1 MRVRVAVAEI
11 RTAVYRALVAQGA
24 STGEAET
31 AAEACAVAEVDG
43 VGGVALAVA
52 ALERIP
58 RERVGA
64 RVEAGSPARLIDP
77 AERAVVLQ
85 ARMALD
91 WLAVHRDQA
100 IALPGEHGAAS
111 LSGLLPAGA
120 MAVEFA
126 GGVAIGGCAVT
137 TTGDL
142 VVFGAGEASAV
153 PAVAEG
159 IVLLAATSPAGE
171 LIEAVERQRRWHDA
185 CRSGVQV
192 DAATWGVLMR
202 TADRYLVPETE
213 KRS

>member
-11 RTAVYRALVAQGA
+11 RTAVYRALVVQGA

-31 AAEACAVAEVDG
+31 AAEACAITEVDG
-43 VGGVALAVA
+43 GGGIVLAVA

-64 RVEAGSPARLIDP
+64 WVEDGSPARLVDP
-77 AERAVVLQ
+77 AARAVVLQ

-91 WLAVHRDQA
+91 WLAVHRDEA
-100 IALPGEHGAAS
+100 IALPGADGATM
-111 LSGLLPAGA
+111 LSGVLPAGS

-137 TTGDL
+137 AVGDV
-142 VVFGAGEASAV
+142 VVFGADEDSGV
-153 PAVAEG
+153 PAIADG
-159 IVLLAATSPAGE
+159 IVLLVAAPRGGVV
-171 LIEAVERQRRWHDA
+171 IESSERDQRWAAA

-192 DAATWGVLMR
+192 DEVIWGALIGI
-202 TADRYLVPETE
+202 ANLYLVPEVE
-213 KRS
+213 